1 MIFRPSLRSKTD
13 DELMQLLAEGNQRA
27 LAELY
32 ERYSVGLLRYFFRML
47 WKDELKA
54 QDFLHDLFLKLITN
68 PKAYLPGRAF
78 STWIYSVAHNMCKN
92 EYRKEAFRKGV
103 NGQDITF
110 VLPLVSDEIERDE
123 LKEVLGNALERLDE
137 DERHLYAL
145 RFEVEMPL
153 EDIARLLE
161 CPTGTVKSRLFHLK
175 KKLAGFLTID
185 YPEKIRYGV
194 Q

>member
-1 MIFRPSLRSKTD
+1 MIFRPSLRNRTD

-47 WKDELKA
+47 WKDESKA
-54 QDFLHDLFLKLITN
+54 QDFLHDLFLKIITN
-68 PKAYLPGRAF
+68 PKAYHPGRPF
-78 STWIYSVAHNMCKN
+78 STWLYSVAHNMCKN
-92 EYRKEAFRKGV
+92 EYRKDAFRKGV

-110 VLPLVSDEIERDE
+110 VLPLISDETEQQD

-137 DERHLYAL
+137 DDRHLYAL

-161 CPTGTVKSRLFHLK
+161 CPTGTIKSRLFHLK

-185 YPEKIRYGV
+185 YPEKIRYGI